1 MNSSRSSITNHAKT
15 LEGKV
20 ANLEDENALLMHKY
34 DQLLQSYDSLQHQF
48 KQFQRHRF
56 GQRSE
61 AYVDPNNP
69 QGLLFGNH
77 NDASSSSSDDK
88 TDDKNKKKVIKI
100 KEHEH
105 EVKSNKQFADHLP
118 RKEHWINVPE
128 HLRTCACGC
137 QKKPLNPLRHER
149 LHYEPPIFEV
159 IVELREQLVC
169 PKGCKGQWVS
179 AQKPKYILP
188 KARFT
193 ESVLAH
199 IIVSK
204 LDDRQPY
211 YHLEKQ
217 FESRAGFKFTR
228 QTMARSTI
236 ECASSLQPLVNL
248 LKDSIID
255 YSIAALD
262 PTMLQVLKEPGRPP
276 TRKSYL
282 YCFRGCPPGK
292 QAIVYGY
299 NATDHKPYVANWFAG
314 FKGKVHCDADPFFEL
329 LFKSDDVIPSYCN
342 AHARRYFET
351 IANTTTQGLSH
362 EAMRQYN
369 RLFRIEKLAKDKHL
383 NADQRWVLRQA
394 KSRPIMAELK
404 NWLDNYYPTVLP
416 KSPLGKAFA
425 YALKYWTGLS
435 EFLNDGR
442 LEIHNNHTEQEIK
455 PFVQARKN
463 FLFCTSVKGA
473 HALALH
479 FSLIRSA
486 KLHNLDSYRYYVEIL
501 KAIPHCHTVEDY
513 EVLLPWNIQ
522 LAKVGELS
530 IAA

>member
-1 MNSSRSSITNHAKT
+1 MKSPRSTLAKHAKK

-20 ANLEDENALLMHKY
+20 ADLENANAELVQKCEQLAQAY
-34 DQLLQSYDSLQHQF
+34 DTLQHQF

-61 AYVDPNNP
+61 AYVDPTNP
-69 QGLLFGNH
+69 QGLLFNNLSYG
-77 NDASSSSSDDK
+77 SSSTKDDNK
-88 TDDKNKKKVIKI
+88 KDKNKKSVIKI
-100 KEHEH
+100 KEHER

-118 RKEHWINVPE
+118 RKEHWIIVPD
-128 HLRTCACGC
+128 HLRTCYCGC

-159 IVELREQLVC
+159 IVELREQLFC

-179 AQKPKYILP
+179 AEKPKHILP

-193 ESVLAH
+193 ESILAH

-228 QTMARSTI
+228 QTMARSVI

-248 LKDSIID
+248 FKDQIID
-255 YSIAALD
+255 HNIAAID

-276 TRKSYL
+276 TRKSYI
-282 YCFRGCPPGK
+282 YCFRGGPPGK

-299 NATDHKPYVANWFAG
+299 NAYDHKPYVANWFAG

-329 LFKSDDVIPSYCN
+329 LFESDEVIPSYCN
-342 AHARRYFET
+342 SHARRYFEA
-351 IANTTTQGLSH
+351 IATNTTTGLSH
-362 EAMRQYN
+362 EAMRVYN
-369 RLFRIEKLAKDKHL
+369 RLFRIEKMAIKKAL
-383 NADQRWVLRQA
+383 NPAQRQLLRNA
-394 KSRPIMAELK
+394 LSKPLMANFK
-404 NWLDNYYPTVLP
+404 TWLDDYYPTVLP

-425 YALKYWTGLS
+425 YCIKHWTGLTA
-435 EFLNDGR
+435 FLKDGN

-479 FSLIRSA
+479 FSLIRSV
-486 KLHNLDSYRYYVEIL
+486 KLHHLDPYRYYVEIL
-501 KAIPHCHTVEDY
+501 KAIPHCQTVEDY
-513 EVLLPWNIQ
+513 EGLLPWNIQ
-522 LAKVGELS
+522 LDKVGELS